1 MKNPVFHS
9 GSPRRDLRGGSFES
23 RHARRADVYFRNRIN
38 VYHPYSHLG
47 FRLFYTKEK

>member
-23 RHARRADVYFRNRIN
+23 RDARRTDVYFRNRTN
-38 VYHPYSHLG
+38 VYYRQSHLG